1 MSAPPAPSNTDVIA
15 AMRRW
20 VDKAVIGLNLCPFA
34 KAVQVKGQV
43 RYVVSDARTADALL
57 ADLGTE
63 LELLHATPPEQ
74 TDNTL
79 LIHPHVLGEFFDFQT
94 FLPRADAALKK
105 ARLVGEIQIASF
117 HPHYQFADTDPEA
130 ISNYTNRAPFPT
142 LHLLREA
149 SIERAVESVPAE
161 SIYENNIQTLTKL
174 GHAGWEKLG
183 IKPAGTPEAG
193 RVED

>member
-1 MSAPPAPSNTDVIA
+1 MSAPPAPSNTDILC
-15 AMRRW
+15 AMRHW

-34 KAVQVKGQV
+34 KAVQLKGQV

-57 ADLGTE
+57 SDLKAE
-63 LELLHATPPEQ
+63 LEFLRGTPPEQ

-94 FLPRADAALKK
+94 FLPRADAVLKK
-105 ARLVGEIQIASF
+105 SHLVGEIQIASF
-117 HPHYQFADTDPEA
+117 HPHYQFADAEPDA
-130 ISNYTNRAPFPT
+130 IGNYTNRAPYPT

-149 SIERAVESVPAE
+149 SIERAVQSIPADA
-161 SIYENNIQTLTKL
+161 IYENNIETLTKL

-183 IKPAGTPEAG
+183 INPAGPTRDITP
-193 RVED
+193 